1 MTHPDFQPG
10 VMTINSGGPINY
22 WVLTLYV
29 FRNNPHPQV
38 QIYEMIKLHCALIPS
53 QMQRII
59 HVVKHH
65 WVHNFS
71 LTIHY
76 INQLIIIPFEP
87 TGLPDISSDYLLQLY
102 EIA

>member
-59 HVVKHH
+59 HVGET
-65 WVHNFS
+65 S
-71 LTIHY
+71 L
-76 INQLIIIPFEP
+76 
-87 TGLPDISSDYLLQLY
+87 GS
-102 EIA
+102 